1 MNNLVYNI
9 NDKPPFA
16 KNFLLALQQVFS
28 IIVGTMVLPMIVDP
42 SGQYLSQSS
51 ALIGA
56 GVGTIVYLVLT
67 KFKSP
72 VCLGSS
78 FSYILPLFTAV
89 GFGYFG
95 IFLGAVFSGLV
106 YVVLAI
112 VIKFVGVN
120 WINKIM
126 PPIVI
131 GPVVALIGLS
141 LAGDAVANIMNTSGG
156 IENYNLISIL
166 IGLITF
172 LVTVLISTK
181 GGKKL
186 RMYPFL
192 IGILAGYVL
201 CVIVTGIGF
210 AVNVDTLK
218 IIDFSAFSKLADF
231 SNWVPNFTF
240 VGLFKEGASKIT
252 SFGDIITIFVAF
264 VPISFVS
271 FAEHIADHKNLG
283 SIIDKDLLKEPG
295 LTRTLLGDGLG
306 SIAGAFVGGCPN
318 TTYGESIGCVALS
331 KNASTKTI
339 LFASIICV
347 ILAFFYPLVVFV
359 TTIPTC
365 VIGGICIALYGF
377 ISVSGLR
384 MIKDFDL
391 NESKNLFVV
400 ASIFITGI
408 GGLFLKFGSVEIS
421 NIACALIVGIITNLL
436 LNTTKKGKKISANS
450 SLLQSDETV
459 EDTVNKNQSEDIHK
473 VDLQQDIKNDINK
486 KTQKDNDLKIDNHIV

>member
-1 MNNLVYNI
+1 MNELVYNI

-56 GVGTIVYLVLT
+56 GVGTIVYLLLT

-78 FSYILPLFTAV
+78 FSYILPLLTAV
-89 GFGYFG
+89 NYGYFG
-95 IFLGAVFSGLV
+95 VFLGSVFSGIV
-106 YVVLAI
+106 YVILAVI
-112 VIKFVGVN
+112 IKFVGVN
-120 WINKIM
+120 WMNKIM
-126 PPIVI
+126 PPLVI
-131 GPVVALIGLS
+131 GPVVALIGLN
-141 LAGDAVANIMNTSGG
+141 LASDAVTNIMNTSVS
-156 IENYNLISIL
+156 IENYSFISII

-172 LVTVLISTK
+172 FVTIIISTK

-192 IGILAGYVL
+192 IGIFAGYVL
-201 CVIVTGIGF
+201 CSIVTGIGF
-210 AVNVDTLK
+210 AVNVDALK
-218 IIDFSAFSKLADF
+218 LIDFSEFSKVADF
-231 SNWVPNFTF
+231 SNWIPNFTF
-240 VGLFKEGASKIT
+240 VGLFKEGTSKIT

-306 SIAGAFVGGCPN
+306 SIAGAFAGGCPN

-339 LFASIICV
+339 LFAAIICIV
-347 ILAFFYPLVVFV
+347 IAFFYPLVVFV

-384 MIKDFDL
+384 MIKDFNL
-391 NESKNLFVV
+391 NESQNLFVV
-400 ASIFITGI
+400 AAIFITGI
-408 GGLFLKFGSVEIS
+408 GGLVLKFGSVEIS
-421 NIACALIVGIITNLL
+421 NIAVALIVGIITNLL
-436 LNTTKKGKKISANS
+436 LNTTKRGKKISANS
-450 SLLQSDETV
+450 ALLEDDKTV
-459 EDTVNKNQSEDIHK
+459 RSNKQNGNEIFNSINQKDFVE
-473 VDLQQDIKNDINK
+473 DINK
-486 KTQKDNDLKIDNHIV
+486 DTENDNNFKDDS